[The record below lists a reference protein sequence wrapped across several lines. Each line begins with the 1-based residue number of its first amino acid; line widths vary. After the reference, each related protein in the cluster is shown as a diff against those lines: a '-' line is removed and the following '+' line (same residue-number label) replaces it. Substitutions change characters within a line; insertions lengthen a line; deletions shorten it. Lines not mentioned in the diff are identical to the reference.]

1 VLRGRQYRSTCSDGY
16 RPSIPIIPQHRQR
29 LLDLKLSENVEEG
42 NGKYKEGRRKRRP
55 VEGKED

>member
-1 VLRGRQYRSTCSDGY
+1 VLRDRQYRCTCSDDY

-55 VEGKED
+55 IEGKED